1 MNVIRIIC
9 LAGLAGIA
17 TAGVTW
23 YLWGIMHNIAA
34 LRNNDSPE
42 DAIDTEEA
50 EEPVAD

>member
-1 MNVIRIIC
+1 MNAIRIIC

-23 YLWGIMHNIAA
+23 YLWGIMHNIAS
-34 LRNNDSPE
+34 LRNNNSPE
-42 DAIDTEEA
+42 EEIESDDG